1 MSRLLRFWIGTLT
14 CFALVGIAISILT
27 SEITF
32 QLKSVSSTAA
42 VERYTPNKIFAK
54 FGFTLIGR
62 GGGTATHL
70 VGGQPVKATFRSWYF
85 QRGPEVAERFPILYL
100 PTDPRFVKVDSSM
113 QRFGPIVFPLALA
126 LAAAFWSGIL
136 RFPSGPVKDVDE
148 QSDPPKSPVGRE
160 FES

>member
-14 CFALVGIAISILT
+14 CFAFVGFAISILT
-27 SEITF
+27 SEIMF
-32 QLKSVSSTAA
+32 QRNSVSSTAA
-42 VERYTPNKIFAK
+42 VERYTPNRIFAK
-54 FGFTLIGR
+54 LGVTVIGR
-62 GGGTATHL
+62 GGGAATHL

-100 PTDPRFVKVDSSM
+100 PTDPSFVKVDSSM
-113 QRFGPIVFPLALA
+113 QRYGPIVFPLTLA

-148 QSDPPKSPVGRE
+148 KSDPPKSPIDGK